1 MKIIICGAGKVGTN
15 LVKLLS
21 GEDHSVTVIDTDRKA
36 VETAVNDYDVIGFC
50 GNGASFSIQEEAGV
64 SSCDIFIAVTG
75 SDELNI
81 MSCLVANKI
90 SRAKTVARV
99 RNTDY
104 SNHLLFMQNKLG
116 IDLIINPEYETA
128 ADIARILE
136 FPAATKI
143 ETFAKGRIDLAE
155 VTVPKNS
162 PLAGVKLSDLRKTI
176 DDSLLVCAACRDD
189 QVFVPNGSF
198 VINEGD
204 KLYFTA
210 SRRALPRIFRAMG
223 MEKKKIRSVMIIGAS
238 RTAFY
243 LAKHLEKA
251 GIKVKIIEQ
260 NHDRA
265 VNIESM
271 LETSAVV
278 CGDGTDPDLLA
289 EEGIANFDA
298 VVGLTQIDEE
308 NIILCMHAEK
318 QGVKKTACKINR
330 DPLAKM
336 VEGILP
342 DCGVVCPK
350 QGVAD
355 LILRYIRAVSNANDH
370 VLTLYKILSGRA
382 EAIEFLATSDFV
394 GLELPLK
401 ELSLKKNLIIACISR
416 GRTVITPNGD
426 TQIKSGDSVII
437 ISAGPKISS
446 LADILE

>member
-15 LVKLLS
+15 LIKLLS
-21 GEDHSVTVIDTDRKA
+21 SENHSVTVIDTDRKS
-36 VETAVNDYDVIGFC
+36 VESAVNDFDVIGFC
-50 GNGASFSIQEEAGV
+50 GNGASFSVQEEAGV

-75 SDELNI
+75 RDELNI

-128 ADIARILE
+128 SDIARILE

-143 ETFAKGRIDLAE
+143 ETFARGRIDLAE
-155 VTVPKNS
+155 FTVPKDS
-162 PLAGVKLSDLRKTI
+162 PLNGIKLSDLRKTI
-176 DDSLLVCAACRDD
+176 DESLLVCAACRDD
-189 QVFVPNGSF
+189 QVFVPSGSF
-198 VINEGD
+198 VIAEGD

-210 SRRALPRIFRAMG
+210 SRRALPRIFKAVG
-223 MEKKKIRSVMIIGAS
+223 MEKKKIRSVMIIGGS

-243 LAKHLEKA
+243 LARHLTKA
-251 GIKVKIIEQ
+251 GIKVKIIELDQ
-260 NHDRA
+260 TKA
-265 VNIESM
+265 ANIES
-271 LETSAVV
+271 LLSDCSVI

-289 EEGIANFDA
+289 EEGLNNFDA

-330 DPLAKM
+330 DPLARM
-336 VEGILP
+336 VSGILP

-355 LILRYIRAVSNANDH
+355 LILRYIRAVSNADGH
-370 VLTLYKILSGRA
+370 VLTLYKILSNRA
-382 EAIEFLATSDFV
+382 EAIEFRATE
-394 GLELPLK
+394 GCPTTGKPLK
-401 ELSLKKNLIIACISR
+401 ELRLKKNLIIACVSR
-416 GRTVITPNGD
+416 GKTVITPNGD
-426 TQIKSGDSVII
+426 TVIKPGDSVIVI
-437 ISAGPKISS
+437 TAEPKLTS